1 MGSSF
6 IDGNVGEWTLA
17 HDGVS
22 RRSRTRNGSTLPV
35 PAHGAGFFSQ
45 CSLRAPTTSN
55 QAPVTE

>member
-45 CSLRAPTTSN
+45 WSCHDVMDT
-55 QAPVTE
+55 